1 MVLPTLREGSI
12 MKSYQCPACGVHLSK
27 EGWKVLEALKEGDV
41 IRGPWSGTPAA
52 DPDLVSFVNGLEEVL
67 GQKLEDLHGQ
77 QPTDIPVDKLEQL
90 EVVMKEI
97 ERMFDMAED

>member
-1 MVLPTLREGSI
+1 
-12 MKSYQCPACGVHLSK
+12 MKITKTILK
-27 EGWKVLEALKEGDV
+27 EMILEALKEGDV

-52 DPDLVSFVNGLEEVL
+52 DPDLVNFVNGLEEVL

-90 EVVMKEI
+90 EVVMTEI
-97 ERMFDMAED
+97 DKLLGLREH

>member
-1 MVLPTLREGSI
+1 MGEDDK
-12 MKSYQCPACGVHLSK
+12 MKITKTILK
-27 EGWKVLEALKEGDV
+27 EMILEALKEGDV

-90 EVVMKEI
+90 EVVMTEI
-97 ERMFDMAED
+97 DKLLGLREH